1 MTWSWTEIG
10 TCVSTALTVLLV
22 TGCSSAPVAS
32 SNVPAAIE
40 APPTVA
46 PVLRWYA
53 RGTQNYTC
61 TARPDGTGFE
71 WKLTAPEATL
81 HAGPEM
87 GAPQVGT
94 HGAGP
99 SWVASDGSRFAGNG
113 AAAKKAS
120 PDASAIPWLL
130 VPKKEGDATGTLG
143 GVEYVQ
149 RLDTVGGLAPAT
161 GCEAGT
167 VGATV
172 KVAYSATYVFYK
184 AP

>member
-1 MTWSWTEIG
+1 MMWSSSEMG
-10 TCVSTALTVLLV
+10 SCVSAALAVLLV
-22 TGCSSAPVAS
+22 AGCCTAPAAAPS
-32 SNVPAAIE
+32 LPAAIE
-40 APPTVA
+40 APATVS

-61 TARPDGTGFE
+61 TARPDGAGAE

-81 HAGPEM
+81 HASTELS
-87 GAPQVGT
+87 APQVGT

-99 SWVASDGSRFAGNG
+99 SWVASDGSHFVGNG

-120 PDASAIPWLL
+120 PDPSAVAWLL
-130 VPKKEGDATGTLG
+130 IPKKEGDALGTLG

-149 RLDTVGGLAPAT
+149 RVDTVGGLPPPT
-161 GCEAGT
+161 GCDPGT

-172 KVAYSATYVFYK
+172 KVPYSATYVFYR
-184 AP
+184 AR

>member
-1 MTWSWTEIG
+1 MTWSWTEVG
-10 TCVSTALTVLLV
+10 TCVGAALTVLV
-22 TGCSSAPVAS
+22 VAGCSSAPVAS
-32 SNVPAAIE
+32 PSVPAAIE
-40 APPTVA
+40 APATVA
-46 PVLRWYA
+46 PALRWYA

-61 TARPDGTGFE
+61 TARPDGAGAE

-81 HAGPEM
+81 HASAEM

-99 SWVASDGSRFAGNG
+99 SWVASDGSRFVGNG

-130 VPKKEGDATGTLG
+130 VPKKEGEAAGTLG

-161 GCEAGT
+161 GCDAGT

-172 KVAYSATYVFYK
+172 KVSYSATYVFFK